1 MSGHIGHY
9 KGITTEE
16 LVNIIKA
23 NGNVIV
29 VSAKIELATGVVI
42 ELPLKVEKGD
52 ETCTMK

>member
-1 MSGHIGHY
+1 MSGNISHY

-29 VSAKIELATGVVI
+29 VSAKIELATGIII
-42 ELPLKVEKGD
+42 ELQSARGRAQLL
-52 ETCTMK
+52 